1 MIKLDEG
8 KNKILI
14 KNISFDKDKNF
25 NSVDLIDFNYIDK
38 DDQRNLFKIF
48 KNDKFYILKGDYLNA
63 EKLIKNILLEDKNKL
78 DLNSD
83 LKVEINIDKV
93 RLDEEFV
100 LNDLSGNLNFKNQK
114 LFDGYLN
121 GNFSNNKNEFHNQN
135 YQ

>member
-78 DLNSD
+78 DLNLTSK
-83 LKVEINIDKV
+83 LRSILIK
-93 RLDEEFV
+93 LD
-100 LNDLSGNLNFKNQK
+100 
-114 LFDGYLN
+114 
-121 GNFSNNKNEFHNQN
+121 
-135 YQ
+135 